1 MALALAALL
10 AVVAPTK
17 ALDSDLYLA
26 GLGLHQETGRNIY
39 LGGIYLERE
48 APRPADFTQATGT
61 RVMEYR
67 VVARRTSMRSLLGG
81 MLLQSEVAT
90 GKPADQDTAQFVDD
104 ILTVVNTSLYAGDS
118 LEIKLSDNNQT
129 VALLNGHELA
139 RASKRSVADYLLM
152 GWVGDSGPSTSFRE
166 DITRGDVDPSLLVE
180 LESHTFT
187 AQREAEIAS
196 WLGDEEEVVE
206 EPAESPVGETVAAAQ
221 ETAASNTT
229 TTIST
234 GVAATTNAAVV
245 TSTTASATASTNT
258 TANIT
263 TSTTTAV
270 ANSTSDALH
279 VATGS
284 NTAPSAATPA
294 IADATAGSVAV
305 AAAAVN
311 ANADATTDL
320 TDAPATTVTD
330 ITASADTD
338 AGLVALDADGP
349 VQVAAL
355 VPTQDVMPSNPLER
369 EVAELGI
376 QEYSQRLA
384 AFHTQLVRMVY
395 GEIKY
400 PKRAVR
406 RSLEGRME
414 LDVTMTS
421 QGRVISIEIAS
432 SSGHPML
439 DDAAIAAA
447 QEAFGS
453 GLRGAVDPVAIA
465 EFGSFATEQ
474 LTIPVPVAFRLQ

>member
-245 TSTTASATASTNT
+245 TSTTAST
-258 TANIT
+258 TA
-263 TSTTTAV
+263 STTTAV

-284 NTAPSAATPA
+284 NTAPSAAIPA

-369 EVAELGI
+369 EVADLGI

-414 LDVTMTS
+414 LDVTMTA